1 MIQDVPSCFYEH
13 CGGFIGCASAWARTA
28 YSRGRYD
35 LEITRNVRTLK
46 KKNWKLVILSGILY
60 FVCQICRTDLS
71 ACMVDLLPDL
81 GIEKD
86 AMGLAI
92 TAGYIAYAVG
102 MSINSLLTD
111 HTNPRLMICAAMFC
125 CAATHLGIRLLPYLP
140 VMIVLWC
147 VNGYAQSAVWPSIVR
162 LTADNLPAERQ
173 EDSMRIIALFQH
185 AGSLSCYLI
194 VPAELAL
201 GGWRTAMTITSA
213 ACLTLGLVWFL
224 MRDLR
229 AVSQTS
235 EKRKNNAAKLNWQFF
250 RKGKLFYFM
259 GVACLTGMIRD
270 GLTTWAPVYFSDEFS
285 LNATLS
291 LILSAVL
298 PAAKILALAVHP
310 TVQKKVSKT
319 RTQLIVFYAG
329 CAAAAGIVLLANFAG
344 WSLIAAGFMA
354 VMLCLMVC
362 TDLSFTISIPLQFG
376 AVGRSATVSGI
387 LDCMLYVGAAISSYL
402 FALLAQLGGWTATI
416 LCWIGIP
423 MLAIAILL
431 STKRLEPELL
441 AVENVEE
448 NR

>member
-1 MIQDVPSCFYEH
+1 MFSRHFHTHLRHNYHCFSKNA
-13 CGGFIGCASAWARTA
+13 CATI
-28 YSRGRYD
+28 
-35 LEITRNVRTLK
+35 LKEIRRRIKALK
-46 KKNWKLVILSGILY
+46 KKHWKLVILSGILY

-81 GIEKD
+81 GIAKD

-111 HTNPRLMICAAMFC
+111 RTNPRLMICAAMFC

-140 VMIVLWC
+140 VMIVLCC

-162 LTADNLPAERQ
+162 LTADNLPAEQQ
-173 EDSMRIIALFQH
+173 ESALRIVSLFQH
-185 AGSLSCYLI
+185 AGSLSCFLI

-201 GGWRTAMTITSA
+201 GGWRTAMSVTAA
-213 ACLTLGLVWFL
+213 ACLTLSFVWFL

-229 AVSQTS
+229 TASQTTQMQK
-235 EKRKNNAAKLNWQFF
+235 KRAAKLNWQFF
-250 RKGKLFYFM
+250 RRGKLLYFM

-270 GLTTWAPVYFSDEFS
+270 GLTSWAPVYFSEEFS

-310 TVQKKVSKT
+310 AVQKKVPKT
-319 RTQLIVFYAG
+319 RTQLIVFYVG
-329 CAAAAGIVLLANFAG
+329 CAAAACIVLLANLAG
-344 WSLIAAGFMA
+344 WTLAAAGFMA

-362 TDLSFTISIPLQFG
+362 TDLSFTISIPIQFG
-376 AVGRSATVSGI
+376 SVGRSATVSGI
-387 LDCMLYVGAAISSYL
+387 LDCMLYLGAAISSYL
-402 FALLAQLGGWTATI
+402 FALLAQWGGWTATI
-416 LCWIGIP
+416 VSWIVIP
-423 MLAIAILL
+423 LIAIGILL
-431 STKRLEPELL
+431 SRKNLEPETAEKSHL
-441 AVENVEE
+441 
-448 NR
+448 

>member
-28 YSRGRYD
+28 YSGGRYD
-35 LEITRNVRTLK
+35 LEIRRNVRTLK

-111 HTNPRLMICAAMFC
+111 RTNPRLMICAAMFC

-235 EKRKNNAAKLNWQFF
+235 EKQKNNAAKLNWQFF

-270 GLTTWAPVYFSDEFS
+270 GLRHLAAQLLKHRLEHHARPAPGSPEIEHNGLFGLQYLVFKVLFCNDRHTSCLPESVSVFSIAHIGKKELINCEF
-285 LNATLS
+285 L
-291 LILSAVL
+291 AVKMHQL
-298 PAAKILALAVHP
+298 FFPGKRIAARQDFPAARRQNYS
-310 TVQKKVSKT
+310 TVT
-319 RTQLIVFYAG
+319 L
-329 CAAAAGIVLLANFAG
+329 FARFRG
-344 WSLIAAGFMA
+344 
-354 VMLCLMVC
+354 
-362 TDLSFTISIPLQFG
+362 LSMSQP
-376 AVGRSATVSGI
+376 RWSAT
-387 LDCMLYVGAAISSYL
+387 
-402 FALLAQLGGWTATI
+402 
-416 LCWIGIP
+416 
-423 MLAIAILL
+423 
-431 STKRLEPELL
+431 
-441 AVENVEE
+441 
-448 NR
+448 

>member
-1 MIQDVPSCFYEH
+1 M
-13 CGGFIGCASAWARTA
+13 
-28 YSRGRYD
+28 
-35 LEITRNVRTLK
+35 K
-46 KKNWKLVILSGILY
+46 KKHWKLVILSGILY

-81 GIEKD
+81 GIAKD

-111 HTNPRLMICAAMFC
+111 RTNPRLMICATMFC

-147 VNGYAQSAVWPSIVR
+147 INGYAQSAVWPSLVR
-162 LTADNLPAERQ
+162 LTADNLPAEQQ
-173 EDSMRIIALFQH
+173 ESALRIVSLFQH
-185 AGSLSCYLI
+185 AGSLSCFLI

-201 GGWRTAMTITSA
+201 GGWRTAMSVTAA
-213 ACLTLGLVWFL
+213 ACLTLGFVWFL

-229 AVSQTS
+229 TASQTTQTQ
-235 EKRKNNAAKLNWQFF
+235 KNQAAKLNWQFF
-250 RKGKLFYFM
+250 RRGRLFYFM

-270 GLTTWAPVYFSDEFS
+270 GLTSWAPVYFSEEFS

-310 TVQKKVSKT
+310 AVQKKVPKT
-319 RTQLIVFYAG
+319 RTQLIVFYVG
-329 CAAAAGIVLLANFAG
+329 CAAAACIVLLANLAG
-344 WSLIAAGFMA
+344 WTLAAAGFMA

-362 TDLSFTISIPLQFG
+362 TDLSFTISIPIQFG
-376 AVGRSATVSGI
+376 SVGRSATVSGI
-387 LDCMLYVGAAISSYL
+387 LDCMLYLGAAISSYL
-402 FALLAQLGGWTATI
+402 FALLAQWGGWTATI
-416 LCWIGIP
+416 VSWIVIP
-423 MLAIAILL
+423 LVAIGILL
-431 STKRLEPELL
+431 SRKNLEPET
-441 AVENVEE
+441 AEKD
-448 NR
+448 

>member
-1 MIQDVPSCFYEH
+1 MWLITNRLFSRHFHTHLRHNYHCFSKNA
-13 CGGFIGCASAWARTA
+13 CATI
-28 YSRGRYD
+28 
-35 LEITRNVRTLK
+35 LKEIRRRIKALK
-46 KKNWKLVILSGILY
+46 KKHWKLVILSGILY

-81 GIEKD
+81 GIAKD

-111 HTNPRLMICAAMFC
+111 RTNPRLMICATMFC

-147 VNGYAQSAVWPSIVR
+147 INGYAQSAVWPSLVR
-162 LTADNLPAERQ
+162 LTADNLPAEQQ
-173 EDSMRIIALFQH
+173 ESALRIVSLFQH
-185 AGSLSCYLI
+185 AGSLSCFLI

-201 GGWRTAMTITSA
+201 GGWRTAMSVTAA
-213 ACLTLGLVWFL
+213 ACLTLSFVWFL

-229 AVSQTS
+229 TASQTTQMQK
-235 EKRKNNAAKLNWQFF
+235 KRAAKLNWQFF
-250 RKGKLFYFM
+250 RRGKLLYFM

-270 GLTTWAPVYFSDEFS
+270 GLTSWAPVYFSEEFS

-310 TVQKKVSKT
+310 AVQKKVPKT
-319 RTQLIVFYAG
+319 RTQLIVFYVG
-329 CAAAAGIVLLANFAG
+329 CAAAACIVLLANLAG
-344 WSLIAAGFMA
+344 WTLAAAGFMA

-362 TDLSFTISIPLQFG
+362 TDLSFTISIPIQFG
-376 AVGRSATVSGI
+376 SVGRSATVSGI
-387 LDCMLYVGAAISSYL
+387 LDCMLYLGAAISSYL
-402 FALLAQLGGWTATI
+402 FALLAQWGGWTATI
-416 LCWIGIP
+416 VSWIVIP
-423 MLAIAILL
+423 LIAIGILL
-431 STKRLEPELL
+431 SRKNLEPET
-441 AVENVEE
+441 AEKD
-448 NR
+448 

>member
-1 MIQDVPSCFYEH
+1 M
-13 CGGFIGCASAWARTA
+13 
-28 YSRGRYD
+28 
-35 LEITRNVRTLK
+35 K
-46 KKNWKLVILSGILY
+46 KKHWKLVILSGILY

-81 GIEKD
+81 GIAKD

-111 HTNPRLMICAAMFC
+111 RTNPRLMICAAMFC

-147 VNGYAQSAVWPSIVR
+147 INGYVQSAVWPSIVR
-162 LTADNLPAERQ
+162 LTADNLPAEQQ
-173 EDSMRIIALFQH
+173 ESALRIVSLFQH
-185 AGSLSCYLI
+185 AGSLSCFLI

-201 GGWRTAMTITSA
+201 GGWRTAMSVTAA
-213 ACLTLGLVWFL
+213 ACLTLGFVWFL

-229 AVSQTS
+229 TASQTTQTQ
-235 EKRKNNAAKLNWQFF
+235 KNQAAKLNWQFF
-250 RKGKLFYFM
+250 RRGRLFYFM

-270 GLTTWAPVYFSDEFS
+270 GLTSWAPVYFSEEFS

-310 TVQKKVSKT
+310 AVQKKVPKT
-319 RTQLIVFYAG
+319 RTQLIVFYVG
-329 CAAAAGIVLLANFAG
+329 CAAAACIVLLANFAG
-344 WSLIAAGFMA
+344 WTLAAAGFMA

-362 TDLSFTISIPLQFG
+362 TDLSFTISIPIQFG
-376 AVGRSATVSGI
+376 SVGRSATVSGI
-387 LDCMLYVGAAISSYL
+387 LDCMLYLGAAISSYL
-402 FALLAQLGGWTATI
+402 FALLAQWGGWTATI
-416 LCWIGIP
+416 VSWIVIP
-423 MLAIAILL
+423 LVAIGILL
-431 STKRLEPELL
+431 SRKNLEPET
-441 AVENVEE
+441 AEKD
-448 NR
+448 

>member
-1 MIQDVPSCFYEH
+1 M
-13 CGGFIGCASAWARTA
+13 
-28 YSRGRYD
+28 
-35 LEITRNVRTLK
+35 K
-46 KKNWKLVILSGILY
+46 KKHWKLVILSGILY

-81 GIEKD
+81 GIAKD

-111 HTNPRLMICAAMFC
+111 RTNPRLMICAAMFC

-147 VNGYAQSAVWPSIVR
+147 INGYAQSAVWPSIVR
-162 LTADNLPAERQ
+162 LTADNLPAEQQ
-173 EDSMRIIALFQH
+173 ESALRIVSLFQH
-185 AGSLSCYLI
+185 AGSLSCFLI

-201 GGWRTAMTITSA
+201 GGWRTAMSVTAA
-213 ACLTLGLVWFL
+213 ACMTLGFVWFL

-229 AVSQTS
+229 TASQTTQTQ
-235 EKRKNNAAKLNWQFF
+235 KNQAAKLNWQFF
-250 RKGKLFYFM
+250 RRGRLFYFM

-270 GLTTWAPVYFSDEFS
+270 GLTSWAPVYFSEEFS

-310 TVQKKVSKT
+310 AVQKKIPKT
-319 RTQLIVFYAG
+319 RMQLIVFYVG
-329 CAAAAGIVLLANFAG
+329 CAAAACIVLLANFAG
-344 WSLIAAGFMA
+344 WTLAAAGFMA

-362 TDLSFTISIPLQFG
+362 TDLSFTISIPIQFG
-376 AVGRSATVSGI
+376 SVGRSATVSGI
-387 LDCMLYVGAAISSYL
+387 LDCMLYLGAAISSYL
-402 FALLAQLGGWTATI
+402 FALLAQWGGWTATI
-416 LCWIGIP
+416 VSWIMIP
-423 MLAIAILL
+423 LIAIGILL
-431 STKRLEPELL
+431 SRKNLEPET
-441 AVENVEE
+441 AEKD
-448 NR
+448 

>member
-1 MIQDVPSCFYEH
+1 M
-13 CGGFIGCASAWARTA
+13 
-28 YSRGRYD
+28 
-35 LEITRNVRTLK
+35 K
-46 KKNWKLVILSGILY
+46 KKHWKLVILSGILY

-81 GIEKD
+81 GIAKD

-111 HTNPRLMICAAMFC
+111 RTNPRLMICAAMFC

-162 LTADNLPAERQ
+162 LTADNLPAEQQ
-173 EDSMRIIALFQH
+173 ESALRIVSLFQH
-185 AGSLSCYLI
+185 AGSLSCFLI

-201 GGWRTAMTITSA
+201 GGWRTAMSVTAA
-213 ACLTLGLVWFL
+213 ACLTLGLVWAL
-224 MRDLR
+224 MRELCT
-229 AVSQTS
+229 APQTAQTQ
-235 EKRKNNAAKLNWQFF
+235 KNQAAKLNWQFF
-250 RKGKLFYFM
+250 RRGRLFYFM

-270 GLTTWAPVYFSDEFS
+270 GLTSWAPVYFSEEFS

-310 TVQKKVSKT
+310 AVQKKIPKI
-319 RTQLIVFYAG
+319 RMQLIVFYVG
-329 CAAAAGIVLLANFAG
+329 CAAAACIVLLANLAG
-344 WSLIAAGFMA
+344 WTLAAAGFMA

-362 TDLSFTISIPLQFG
+362 TDLSFTISIPIQFG
-376 AVGRSATVSGI
+376 SVGRSATVSGI
-387 LDCMLYVGAAISSYL
+387 LDCMLYLGAAISSYL
-402 FALLAQLGGWTATI
+402 FALLAQWGGWTATI
-416 LCWIGIP
+416 VSWIVIP
-423 MLAIAILL
+423 LIAIGILL
-431 STKRLEPELL
+431 SRKNLEPET
-441 AVENVEE
+441 AEKD
-448 NR
+448 

>member
-1 MIQDVPSCFYEH
+1 M
-13 CGGFIGCASAWARTA
+13 
-28 YSRGRYD
+28 
-35 LEITRNVRTLK
+35 K
-46 KKNWKLVILSGILY
+46 KKHWKLVILSGVLY

-81 GIEKD
+81 GIAKD

-111 HTNPRLMICAAMFC
+111 RTNPRLMICAAMFC
-125 CAATHLGIRLLPYLP
+125 CAAAHLGIRLLPHLP

-147 VNGYAQSAVWPSIVR
+147 INGYAQSAVWPSIVR

-173 EDSMRIIALFQH
+173 EGALRIISLFQH

-201 GGWRTAMTITSA
+201 GGWRTAMTVTAA
-213 ACLTLGLVWFL
+213 ACLTLGLVWAL
-224 MRDLR
+224 MRELCT
-229 AVSQTS
+229 APQTA
-235 EKRKNNAAKLNWQFF
+235 ETQKHQAAKLNWQFF
-250 RKGKLFYFM
+250 RRGKLFYFM

-270 GLTTWAPVYFSDEFS
+270 GLTSWAPVYFSEEFS

-310 TVQKKVSKT
+310 AVQKKVPKT

-329 CAAAAGIVLLANFAG
+329 CAAAAGIVLLANLAG
-344 WSLIAAGFMA
+344 WTLAAAGFMA

-362 TDLSFTISIPLQFG
+362 TDLSFTISIPIQFG
-376 AVGRSATVSGI
+376 SVGRGATVSGI
-387 LDCMLYVGAAISSYL
+387 LDCMLYLGAAISSYL
-402 FALLAQLGGWTATI
+402 FALLAQWGGWTATI
-416 LCWIGIP
+416 VSWFVIP
-423 MLAIAILL
+423 VAAIMILL
-431 STKRLEPELL
+431 SRKDLEPETAALD
-441 AVENVEE
+441 ASEK
-448 NR
+448 NRQ

>member
-1 MIQDVPSCFYEH
+1 MWLITNRLFSRHFHTHLRHNYHCF
-13 CGGFIGCASAWARTA
+13 SKNA
-28 YSRGRYD
+28 YATI
-35 LEITRNVRTLK
+35 LKEIRRRIKALK
-46 KKNWKLVILSGILY
+46 KKHWKLVILSGILY

-81 GIEKD
+81 GIAKD

-111 HTNPRLMICAAMFC
+111 RTNPRLMICAAMFC

-140 VMIVLWC
+140 VMIVLCC

-162 LTADNLPAERQ
+162 LTADNLPAEQQ
-173 EDSMRIIALFQH
+173 ESALRIVSLFQH
-185 AGSLSCYLI
+185 AGSLSCFLI

-201 GGWRTAMTITSA
+201 GGWRTAMSVTAA
-213 ACLTLGLVWFL
+213 ACLTLSFVWFL

-229 AVSQTS
+229 TASQTTQMQK
-235 EKRKNNAAKLNWQFF
+235 KRAAKLNWQFF
-250 RKGKLFYFM
+250 RRGKLLYFM

-270 GLTTWAPVYFSDEFS
+270 GLTSWAPVYFSEEFS

-310 TVQKKVSKT
+310 AVQKKVPKT
-319 RTQLIVFYAG
+319 RTQLIVFYVG
-329 CAAAAGIVLLANFAG
+329 CAAAACIVLLANLAG
-344 WSLIAAGFMA
+344 WTLAAAGFMA

-362 TDLSFTISIPLQFG
+362 TDLSFTISIPIQFG
-376 AVGRSATVSGI
+376 SVGRSATVSGI
-387 LDCMLYVGAAISSYL
+387 LDCMLYLGAAISSYL
-402 FALLAQLGGWTATI
+402 FALLAQWGGWTATI
-416 LCWIGIP
+416 VSWIVIP
-423 MLAIAILL
+423 LIAIGILL
-431 STKRLEPELL
+431 SRKNLEPET
-441 AVENVEE
+441 AEKD
-448 NR
+448 

>member
-1 MIQDVPSCFYEH
+1 M
-13 CGGFIGCASAWARTA
+13 
-28 YSRGRYD
+28 
-35 LEITRNVRTLK
+35 K
-46 KKNWKLVILSGILY
+46 KKHWKLVILSGILY

-81 GIEKD
+81 GIAKD

-111 HTNPRLMICAAMFC
+111 RTNPRLMICAAMFC

-162 LTADNLPAERQ
+162 LTADNLPAEQQ
-173 EDSMRIIALFQH
+173 ESALRIVSLFQH
-185 AGSLSCYLI
+185 AGSLSCFLI

-201 GGWRTAMTITSA
+201 GGWRTAMSVTAA
-213 ACLTLGLVWFL
+213 ACLTLGLVWAL
-224 MRDLR
+224 MRELCT
-229 AVSQTS
+229 APQTAQTQ
-235 EKRKNNAAKLNWQFF
+235 KNQAAKLNWQFF
-250 RKGKLFYFM
+250 RRGRLFYFM

-270 GLTTWAPVYFSDEFS
+270 GLTSWAPVYFSEEFS

-310 TVQKKVSKT
+310 AVQKKVPKT
-319 RTQLIVFYAG
+319 RTQLIVFYVG
-329 CAAAAGIVLLANFAG
+329 CAAAACIVLLANLAG
-344 WSLIAAGFMA
+344 WTLAAAGFMA

-362 TDLSFTISIPLQFG
+362 TDLSFTISIPIQFG
-376 AVGRSATVSGI
+376 SVGRSATVSGI
-387 LDCMLYVGAAISSYL
+387 LDCMLYLGAAISSYL
-402 FALLAQLGGWTATI
+402 FALLAQWGGWTATI
-416 LCWIGIP
+416 VSWIVIP
-423 MLAIAILL
+423 LIAIGILL
-431 STKRLEPELL
+431 SRKKLEPET
-441 AVENVEE
+441 AEKD
-448 NR
+448 